1 MKRDVAQ
8 SGSVGALDALGRRFE
23 SYRPDQIKNRNSERE
38 KFMLDYLDH
47 ECEMFVIISLPI
59 VLWLLS

>member
-1 MKRDVAQ
+1 
-8 SGSVGALDALGRRFE
+8 
-23 SYRPDQIKNRNSERE
+23 
-38 KFMLDYLDH
+38 MLDYLDH